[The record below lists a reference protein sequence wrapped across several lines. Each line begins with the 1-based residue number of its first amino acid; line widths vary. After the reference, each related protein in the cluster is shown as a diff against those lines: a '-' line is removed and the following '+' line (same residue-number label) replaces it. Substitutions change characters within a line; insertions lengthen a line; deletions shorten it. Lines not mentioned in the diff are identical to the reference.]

1 MTHGFIITLPTGCV
15 PGTKCFVSPGISLW
29 FSRYLEREMAHV
41 FKTRDEAQ
49 DAIREM
55 VGELRYE
62 APEINLKLAACFKEA
77 QIVAVGAIL

>member
-1 MTHGFIITLPTGCV
+1 MTHGFIITLASGSY
-15 PGTKCFVSPGISLW
+15 PGTKCFVSRVRGEW
-29 FSRYLEREMAHV
+29 RRYLEREMAYV

-55 VGELRYE
+55 VAEIRYE
-62 APEINLKLAACFKEA
+62 APEINLNLAARFKEA